1 MTTLVERII
10 DGSKKYVELAA
21 ASSEIAS
28 LPTAGICT
36 GSTCAVADS
45 GKVLMFD
52 EVSGEW
58 NTFAVFN
65 TEEDSGGGIDISGG
79 K

>member
-1 MTTLVERII
+1 MRTLIERIVE
-10 DGSKKYVELAA
+10 GNVKYVEMAA
-21 ASSEIAS
+21 ASSEIS
-28 LPTAGICT
+28 DLPVDNICT
-36 GSTCAVADS
+36 GSTCAIADV

-65 TEEDSGGGIDISGG
+65 TEEDSGGGADISGG